1 MRVKDRRLRNFGP
14 MMFFTRL
21 SGVLFIVF
29 STYNPTG
36 WSLWHWFEH
45 NWPRDWTLLLP
56 LASLYL
62 VAYVLLILAAL
73 RSLRAGGV
81 LLVIALLGSI
91 VWLLVDAGIVPLSNG
106 GDLSII
112 LLYMGGSLLAIGVSW
127 ASAWVM
133 LTGQVIVDNLS
144 E

>member
-1 MRVKDRRLRNFGP
+1 MRVKDRSFRNFGP
-14 MMFFTRL
+14 LMFLTRL
-21 SGVLFIVF
+21 FGVLFIVF

-45 NWPRDWTLLLP
+45 AWPRDWTLLLP

-62 VAYVLLILAAL
+62 VAYVLLILAAFRAL
-73 RSLRAGGV
+73 RPSGV
-81 LLVIALLGSI
+81 ALVTALLGSI
-91 VWLLVDAGIVPLSNG
+91 AWVLVDAGIVPLNNG

-112 LLYMGGSLLAIGVSW
+112 LLYMGGGLLAIGVSW

-133 LTGQVIVDNLS
+133 LTGQVIVDNLTR
-144 E
+144 